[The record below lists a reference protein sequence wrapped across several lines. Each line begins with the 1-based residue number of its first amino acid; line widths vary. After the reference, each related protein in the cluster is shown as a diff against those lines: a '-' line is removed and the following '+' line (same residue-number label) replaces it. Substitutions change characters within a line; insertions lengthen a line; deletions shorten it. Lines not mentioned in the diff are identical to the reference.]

1 MTTLWIITGL
11 LLIAAVAIIWQH
23 FFKSSLYSANQSNM
37 RGQTNK
43 DLYHEH
49 LAELEKDL
57 SEGGIDQENF
67 DFLKEELDHSLLLD
81 MTATEKEEQ
90 AKDKA
95 TSFIWPAVI
104 TVFIVAFSATY
115 YLQHGAYEAVEVRAS
130 QPADHPQG
138 EQSQAQVVIAQ
149 LKNLHK
155 EVQDNP
161 NNADAWFQM
170 GQILTQVGEFDSA
183 FVAFGKVNEI
193 EGEQADVLALQ
204 AQSMYYKNKQQRN
217 AQIDELLDKALL
229 IDPFD
234 STTLMLIGM
243 DHYLNERFELAAS
256 SWQKIIDNG
265 GAGANTQPLLDAI
278 NEANLK
284 AGESGHEGHD
294 HEHPQ
299 VAQSAE
305 DSAQQASAPVAGPS
319 FKLNVSFSADIFAEI
334 SKGADKTV
342 FIYATA
348 ANGPRMP
355 LAAVKLRASD
365 LPVSVTLDNSKAMSP
380 QMNLSST
387 DSVNVYA
394 VVSHSGTP
402 GMKSGD
408 FKGEINNVL
417 LKSAVEMNIV
427 IDTVVQ

>member
-1 MTTLWIITGL
+1 MTTLWIITVL
-11 LLIAAVAIIWQH
+11 ILIAAAAIIWQH
-23 FFKSSLYSANQSNM
+23 FLKSSLYSANQSNM

-57 SEGGIDQENF
+57 AEGGIDQENF
-67 DFLKEELDHSLLLD
+67 DYLKEELDHSLLLD
-81 MTATEKEEQ
+81 MNATAKEEQ

-104 TVFIVAFSATY
+104 TVFIVAFSAIY
-115 YLQHGAYEAVEVRAS
+115 YQQHGAYAAVEIGAS
-130 QPADHPQG
+130 QPAAHSQD
-138 EQSQAQVVIAQ
+138 EESQAEAVIAQ
-149 LKNLHK
+149 LKKLHK

-161 NNADAWFQM
+161 KNSDAWFQM

-217 AQIDELLDKALL
+217 EQIDELLERALM

-234 STTLMLIGM
+234 ATTLMLIGM
-243 DHYLNERFELAAS
+243 DHYLNERFEQAAV

-278 NEANLK
+278 NEANNK
-284 AGESGHEGHD
+284 AGTNSHDGHD
-294 HEHPQ
+294 HPEI
-299 VAQSAE
+299 VQSTE
-305 DSAQQASAPVAGPS
+305 SPEQQTSTSVEGPS
-319 FKLNVSFSADIFAEI
+319 FRLNVSFSSNIFDEV

-348 ANGPRMP
+348 ANGSRMP
-355 LAAVKLRASD
+355 LAAVKLKASD
-365 LPVSVTLDNSKAMSP
+365 LPISVTLDNSKAMSP
-380 QMNLSST
+380 QANLSST
-387 DSVNVYA
+387 DVVNVYA

-402 GMKSGD
+402 GMKPGD
-408 FKGEINNVL
+408 FKGEISNVL

-427 IDTVVQ
+427 IDTIVQ

>member
-1 MTTLWIITGL
+1 MMTLWIITAL
-11 LLIAAVAIIWQH
+11 LLIVAAAIIWQH
-23 FFKSSLYSANQSNM
+23 FFKNSLYSADQSNM

-57 SEGGIDQENF
+57 AEGGVDQENF

-81 MTATEKEEQ
+81 MNATVKEEQ

-95 TSFIWPAVI
+95 TSFFWPAII

-115 YLQHGAYEAVEVRAS
+115 YIQHGAYEAVELRAS
-130 QPADHPQG
+130 QPVNHPQG
-138 EQSQAQVVIAQ
+138 EQSQAEVVIAQ

-161 NNADAWFQM
+161 KNADAWFQM

-217 AQIDELLDKALL
+217 EQIDSLLDKALML
-229 IDPFD
+229 DPYD
-234 STTLMLIGM
+234 ATTLMLIGM
-243 DHYLNERFELAAS
+243 DHYLNERYVQAAS

-265 GAGANTQPLLDAI
+265 GAGENTQPLLDAI
-278 NEANLK
+278 NEAHNK
-284 AGESGHEGHD
+284 AGLTGHEGHD
-294 HEHPQ
+294 HPE
-299 VAQSAE
+299 VAQSSE
-305 DSAQQASAPVAGPS
+305 TPEQQASTSGPS
-319 FKLNVSFSADIFAEI
+319 FKLNVSFSSQMFAEI

-348 ANGPRMP
+348 ANGSRMP
-355 LAAVKLRASD
+355 LAAVKLKASD
-365 LPVSVTLDNSKAMSP
+365 LPLSVTLDNSKAMSP

-387 DSVNVYA
+387 EVVNVYA

-402 GMKSGD
+402 GMKPGD
-408 FKGEINNVL
+408 YKGEINNVV